1 MVVATIALTIA
12 TIMLDE
18 LVSPEVA
25 VLSVFGAT
33 SPIIFSAV
41 IESVLTAGLGE
52 GTETISTGRDVAI
65 GGFVGASVGASVGLL
80 VGKGQN
86 RTGARVGGAAVTVGV
101 GLCV

>member
-18 LVSPEVA
+18 LVSLEVA
-25 VLSVFGAT
+25 VLPVFGAT

-41 IESVLTAGLGE
+41 IESVSTAGLGE
-52 GTETISTGRDVAI
+52 GTETVSIGCGVAI
-65 GGFVGASVGASVGLL
+65 GGFVGLRVR
-80 VGKGQN
+80 KGQN
-86 RTGARVGGAAVTVGV
+86 TTGARVGGAAVTVGV